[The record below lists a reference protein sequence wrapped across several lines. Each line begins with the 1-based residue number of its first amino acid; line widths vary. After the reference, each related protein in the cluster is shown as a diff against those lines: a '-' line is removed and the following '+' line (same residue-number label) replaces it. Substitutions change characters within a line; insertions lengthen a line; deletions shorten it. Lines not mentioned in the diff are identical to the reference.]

1 MKISSKSVIP
11 MSNTSDE
18 FAKIIAAEIPIWKQL
33 AIDNNIK
40 AN

>member
-1 MKISSKSVIP
+1 

-18 FAKIIAAEIPIWKQL
+18 FAKIIATEIPMWRQL
-33 AIDNNIK
+33 AIDNKIQ